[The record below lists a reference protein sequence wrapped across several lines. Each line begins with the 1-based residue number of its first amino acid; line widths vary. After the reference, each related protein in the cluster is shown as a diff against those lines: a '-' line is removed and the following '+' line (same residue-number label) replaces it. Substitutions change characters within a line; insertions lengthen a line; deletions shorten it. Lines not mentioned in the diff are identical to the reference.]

1 MLVQLSYWLYLLL
14 HPSIEYKANCFKFL
28 GTEMGWEGEKKIW
41 GRHKPLSQRIHISV
55 GNSHED
61 TVNYNTVIQSII

>member
-28 GTEMGWEGEKKIW
+28 GTEMGWEGGKKFE
-41 GRHKPLSQRIHISV
+41 
-55 GNSHED
+55 ED
-61 TVNYNTVIQSII
+61 TNFYLKEFIFQWVIGMSIQ